1 MLIRNTARDRETC
14 NEMSAGRMKK
24 IVSFLAI
31 SLIITGII
39 LSGCMMYNFG
49 SFERIS
55 NLEDKT
61 WVLESYGEQDN
72 LQAVLEGTQITATF
86 DSAEGRVNGS
96 AGCNTY
102 SGDSH
107 ISKNNL
113 SIPLITSTE
122 MYCLEPEGVMEQE
135 QQYLTALRGAE
146 SFEIKDGKLYITSGT
161 EILLFNAKE

>member
-1 MLIRNTARDRETC
+1 
-14 NEMSAGRMKK
+14 MSAGRMKK
-24 IVSFLAI
+24 IASFLAI

-39 LSGCMMYNFG
+39 LSGCMYSFG

-72 LQAVLEGTQITATF
+72 LQAVLEGTRITATF
-86 DSAEGRVNGS
+86 DSAEARVHGS
-96 AGCNTY
+96 AGCNSY
-102 SGDSH
+102 SGDYH

-122 MYCLEPEGVMEQE
+122 MYCLEPEGAMEQE

>member
-1 MLIRNTARDRETC
+1 
-14 NEMSAGRMKK
+14 MSADGMKK

-39 LSGCMMYNFG
+39 LGGCSMYSFG
-49 SFERIS
+49 RFERLS

-72 LQAVLEGTQITATF
+72 LQAVLEGTRITATF
-86 DSAEGRVNGS
+86 DSAEGRVHGS
-96 AGCNTY
+96 AGCNIY
-102 SGDSH
+102 SGDYH

-122 MYCLEPEGVMEQE
+122 MYCLEPEGAMEQE
-135 QQYLTALRGAE
+135 QEYLTALRGTKI
-146 SFEIKDGKLYITSGT
+146 FEIKDGKLYITSGT
-161 EILLFNAKE
+161 EILLFNAEE